1 MAEVKA
7 FVNSKGGVA
16 KTTSVYSIAGELAS
30 RIPRKNGRILKGD
43 KILAIDCD
51 KQKNLSFCFFGA
63 DDETT
68 FGERPRNTFYDFL
81 AGEDEEVT
89 AKALWQSR
97 GNANHKYYG
106 VDVMVADKRLADAM
120 ALMDIKGADDSE
132 EEKAYLEN
140 LSRRFKR
147 LVENGGYKYVL
158 IDMPPSN
165 KVLERIVFGAL
176 ASNIVIP
183 LSSDL
188 FCVDGFND
196 IIEEIDEIRSANPYC
211 KIDGAFFSRFYEHCG
226 VDEYV
231 RSELANNTKSLL
243 RSHIPVATDIRE
255 TPMFHRPITYYKFAS
270 KSKTCVKNLVDELYG
285 E

>member
-1 MAEVKA
+1 MANVKV

-30 RIPRKNGRILKGD
+30 RIPRHRGKVLKGD
-43 KILAIDCD
+43 KILCIDCD

-63 DDETT
+63 DGETE
-68 FGERPRNTFYDFL
+68 FGIRPKNTLFDFL
-81 AGEDEEVT
+81 SGEDKEIT
-89 AKALWQSR
+89 SKALWKKR
-97 GNANHKYYG
+97 GNAKPKYYG
-106 VDVMVADKRLADAM
+106 VDVMIADKRLADEEL
-120 ALMDIKGADDSE
+120 LMKLKGSDKSE
-132 EEKAYLEN
+132 DEKIYLEQTKK
-140 LSRRFKR
+140 RFEK
-147 LVENGGYKYVL
+147 LLKDGGYKYVL

-165 KVLERIVFGAL
+165 KVLNRIVFGAF

-196 IIEEIDEIRSANPYC
+196 IIYEVDSVRDVNPYC
-211 KIDGAFFSRFYEHCG
+211 KIDGAFFSRFFEGCG

-243 RSHIPVATDIRE
+243 TSYSPMATDIRE
-255 TPMFHRPITYYKFAS
+255 TSMFHRPITYYKLTS
-270 KSKTCVKNLVDELYG
+270 KSKSCVKNLVDELYK
-285 E
+285 